1 MDGFCQ
7 NPECHNSIQWSG
19 KERKYCS
26 DSCRQHMYRVKKT
39 RQALEDLRERWRS
52 LCPCAVEDLEALYS
66 GYGLRAAQLAT
77 HIVEAEIKHRS

>member
-1 MDGFCQ
+1 V
-7 NPECHNSIQWSG
+7 N
-19 KERKYCS
+19 
-26 DSCRQHMYRVKKT
+26 KT